1 MGGEVVWGK
10 VSGFPWW
17 PAQRF
22 YRSGIELIRKK
33 VSASKLTLHPALNPK
48 IANTAEHRLGLNKS
62 IKTGSQQIDSS
73 SSTSTPLSKAKLIET
88 SLTDDRDVYLCFFLD
103 DTHYVLSPSE
113 ARTSVLPYLKRVK
126 EIRSGMGKRLSTA
139 HALATLESELQRSAA
154 CAFRFLSTD
163 HLERYGGQGEG
174 KIIHSDTL
182 TDYFQTHC
190 FLIHLYHMTAD

>member
-33 VSASKLTLHPALNPK
+33 VEASKLTLYPALNPK
-48 IANTAEHRLGLNKS
+48 IANTAEHRLGIAKS
-62 IKTGSQQIDSS
+62 IKIAAQQTEYSA
-73 SSTSTPLSKAKLIET
+73 STPTSAPLSKANMSET
-88 SLTDDRDVYLCFFLD
+88 SLPDKSDVYLCFFLD
-103 DTHYVLSPSE
+103 DTHYVLSPVE

-139 HALATLESELQRSAA
+139 HALATLESELQRSAK
-154 CAFRFLSTD
+154 CAFRFLSTE
-163 HLERYGGQGEG
+163 HLERYGGQG
-174 KIIHSDTL
+174 KRKVAHFTTL
-182 TDYFQTHC
+182 FPLMH
-190 FLIHLYHMTAD
+190 